1 MIVQKMLR
9 IRAWNSNAE
18 LRRARKPSPTF
29 LFIPSSALSA
39 PPRLRLS
46 CLTLCLGLITTILS
60 GFTLAQDDYD
70 GQIKRSFTEPIQR
83 SIVST
88 NEIGIV
94 REITVDEGEYV
105 KNGDALGRLND
116 EVLKQSLRL
125 AKARVESSAN
135 IDALR
140 SRMEML
146 QQRTEKVEQ
155 LAEGGHANP
164 YELEQIRT
172 EFVTA
177 TSEYRAAVDERGMNK
192 IEVERIEAQLQERK
206 IEAPFDGFVVQIHKS
221 PGELITGT
229 EPQFATLVRLDEL
242 KAKFYLR
249 ASELEK
255 LNLGDNVAVEVGG
268 KRDSRRAVVSYVSPI
283 IDPDSGTGRV
293 DVRIENARLKIRS
306 GTVCF
311 WTGNAWDMEE
321 LPIENEP
328 DLRVSWQ
335 SE

>member
-1 MIVQKMLR
+1 MDCHNLLQIH
-9 IRAWNSNAE
+9 AWNSNAE
-18 LRRARKPSPTF
+18 ARRARRLSPTLF
-29 LFIPSSALSA
+29 FIPSSAFSA
-39 PPRLRLS
+39 PPRFNPCSVVTNLL
-46 CLTLCLGLITTILS
+46 LVMLLP
-60 GFTLAQDDYD
+60 GFLLAQDDYD
-70 GQIKRSFTEPIQR
+70 GQIKRTFTEPIER

-94 REITVDEGEYV
+94 REISVSEGDYV
-105 KNGDALGRLND
+105 KQGQMMGRLND
-116 EVLKQSLRL
+116 EVLKQSLRM
-125 AKARVESSAN
+125 ARARVDSSAN

-146 QQRTEKVEQ
+146 EQRTNKVQE
-155 LAEGGHANP
+155 LANDGHANP

-177 TSEYRAAVDERGMNK
+177 TSEYRAAVDEKGLNK
-192 IEVERIEAQLQERK
+192 IDVERIEAQLKERK

-229 EPQFATLVRLDEL
+229 EPQFATLVKLDEL

-249 ASELEK
+249 ATELEK
-255 LNLGDNVAVEVGG
+255 LNVGDEFQIRMGVAKELRNVF
-268 KRDSRRAVVSYVSPI
+268 VSYVSPI

-293 DVRIENARLKIRS
+293 DVTITNKDLKIRS

-311 WTGNAWDMEE
+311 WTGEPAIQKVATMDEPE
-321 LPIENEP
+321 LE
-328 DLRVSWQ
+328 VSW
-335 SE
+335 SGGD